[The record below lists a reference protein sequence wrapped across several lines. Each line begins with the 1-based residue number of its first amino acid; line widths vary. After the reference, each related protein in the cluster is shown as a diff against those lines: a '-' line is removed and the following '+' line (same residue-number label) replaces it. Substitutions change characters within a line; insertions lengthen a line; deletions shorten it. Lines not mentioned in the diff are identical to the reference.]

1 MRSSRLAFL
10 LLLSIVQAVR
20 LDAEA
25 QTPCQAEHTYQN
37 GAFGTKDC
45 EGRFTPDHKPAF
57 TAAVSSSRTP
67 EERTLP
73 VPASEP
79 QTQAADSDPRA
90 TEYAAWHDKYV
101 ERVYE
106 WQYYSSMI
114 LFLVV
119 LALVVSGLYFA
130 YMQFKVSLQVAGTK
144 PADQEL
150 TIDAHGVVLKS
161 SFLGVVILAFSLA
174 FFFLYLR
181 YVYPITAT
189 DFRQSVAATRTSKP

>member
-1 MRSSRLAFL
+1 
-10 LLLSIVQAVR
+10 V
-20 LDAEA
+20 
-25 QTPCQAEHTYQN
+25 
-37 GAFGTKDC
+37 
-45 EGRFTPDHKPAF
+45 
-57 TAAVSSSRTP
+57 P
-67 EERTLP
+67 EERTSSP
-73 VPASEP
+73 TPSSEP

-101 ERVYE
+101 ERLYE

-119 LALVVSGLYFA
+119 LALVASGLYFA
-130 YMQFKVSLQVAGTK
+130 YMQFKVSLQVAGTRA
-144 PADQEL
+144 ADQEL

-189 DFRQSVAATRTSKP
+189 DFRQNVTATGTPKP